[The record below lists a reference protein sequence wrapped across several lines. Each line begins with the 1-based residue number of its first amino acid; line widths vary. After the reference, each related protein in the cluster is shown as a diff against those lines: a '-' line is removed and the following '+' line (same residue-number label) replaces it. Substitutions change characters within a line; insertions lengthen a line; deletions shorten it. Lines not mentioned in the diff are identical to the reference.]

1 MHSLPLV
8 SIITPV
14 YNAQETLQRTLASLA
29 GQTYGNIELLWIN
42 DASTDHSLA
51 ILEAFAIAIFKREGF
66 TVKIISHEKNQGVSH
81 ARNTGLNNAT
91 GEFILYVDADDS
103 LEANAVEYCVH
114 DALAS
119 GADIVY
125 FHWYLSFQTNRRI
138 MRQPFCASP
147 LEAIQATLAGRM
159 RWNLWLFM
167 VRRSVYEDHAIR
179 FIPEANMGED
189 LLVTIKLLVH
199 AATISYLDHV
209 LYHYRQDTSSSMSR
223 TMTTKHMREV
233 ETNLREVEHYLLAS
247 TYGNAIGHG
256 IDFLKLNI
264 KLPLLVTGLK
274 SDYIRWTQWF
284 KSSDRYILK
293 NHSASIHS
301 RLLQWLAFRRQYWA
315 IRIYHVL
322 VLRVIY
328 GIIYK

>member
-29 GQTYGNIELLWIN
+29 GQTYGNIELIWIN
-42 DASTDHSLA
+42 DASTDRSLA
-51 ILEAFAIAIFKREGF
+51 MLEVFATAIEAQEGF
-66 TVKIISHEKNQGVSH
+66 KVKLISHTRNQGVSH

-91 GEFILYVDADDS
+91 GDFILYVDADDS
-103 LEANAVEYCVH
+103 LEASAVECCVK

-125 FHWYLSFQTNRRI
+125 FHWYLSFHTNQRI

-167 VRRSVYEDHAIR
+167 VRRSVYEDHSIR

-199 AATISYLDHV
+199 AATISCLDHV

-223 TMTTKHMREV
+223 TITTKHMREV

-247 TYGNAIGHG
+247 TYANSIGHG

-284 KSSDRYILK
+284 KSSDPYILK
-293 NHSASIHS
+293 NHSASMHS

-322 VLRVIY
+322 VLRFIY